1 MKMAKAKKK
10 TSVRTSGA
18 RASGARTSG
27 ARTSARP
34 KSAVKPRAIGE
45 LMGQISAINRSQAV
59 IEFALDG
66 TILTANDNFLS
77 VVGYALDEVLGKHH
91 SMFVDPAQRDSAE
104 YRAFWEKLRRGEYDA
119 AQYKRITKSGRE
131 VWIQA
136 SYNPIMDAKGVPY
149 KVVKFATDV
158 TVQKMRSADSEGQLA
173 AVSKARAVIE
183 FSLDGMVQ
191 KANDNFLNT
200 MGYSLE
206 EIVGKHHG
214 MFVDPTYRDS
224 AEYRCF
230 WEKLRRGELDSGQ
243 YKRVGK
249 QGREVWLQANYNPIL
264 DLNGRPFKVVK
275 YATDITEQRLRAADS
290 EGQLLAVGK
299 SQAVIEFKLDGTILT
314 ANENFLN
321 VVGYTLEEVRGRH
334 HSIFVDPAQRDNH
347 AYRAFWDK
355 LGRGEYDA
363 GQYKRLAKSGKE
375 VWIQA
380 SYNPIMDMGGKPF
393 KVVKYATDVTADKLR
408 TADFEGQL
416 NAVGKAQAVIEF
428 NLDGT
433 IITANENFLK
443 VMGYTLDELRGKH
456 HSLFVEPAQRD
467 SAEYRAFWEKLG
479 RGEYDN
485 GQYKRIGKAGNE
497 VWIQASYNPIM
508 DMNGKPFK
516 VVKYATDVTA
526 RRLKAADFEGQ
537 LNAVGK
543 VQAVIEF
550 KLDGSIIT
558 ANENFLK
565 VMGYTLEELR
575 GKHHSLFVEA
585 GYRDSN
591 EYRSFWEKLGRGEY
605 DSGQYKRI
613 GKAGN
618 EVWIQASYNPIMDMN
633 GKPFKVVKYATDVT
647 EQRRQNEMNA
657 AFKSALDNLQ
667 SNVMVADGDLN
678 IIYMNH
684 AVREMLANAQSDIRK
699 EVPNFD
705 VNRLMG
711 ASIDSFHKNPAHQ
724 RGMLATLSKP
734 LVVQLNMGGRTM
746 RLIVNP
752 MVDASGKRM
761 GTVVEWADR
770 TQELAVEREVENIVA
785 AVAGGN
791 FETRIPLTG
800 KSGFFEILGNGIN
813 RMSDNMTEIVSWV
826 QAASIEVSRGA
837 EEISQGNADLSQ
849 RTEEQASSL
858 EKTAA
863 SMEEMT
869 STVKQNAD
877 NSSKA
882 SQLATAA
889 RDQADK
895 GGAVVTQA
903 MRAMTEINESSRKI
917 VDIIGVIDEI
927 AFQTNLLALN
937 AAVEAARAG
946 EQGRGF
952 AVVASE
958 VRNLAGRSATAAKEI
973 KGLIQDSVKK
983 VDEGSQLVTQSGQTL
998 EQIVTA
1004 VKKVSDI
1011 IGEIASASHEQSAG
1025 IDQVNKAVMQLD
1037 EMTQQ
1042 NAALVEQASAASTS
1056 VAGQATALNEMMSRY
1071 KVSKEAAAAALTAM
1085 YAKEESEKKAN
1096 KQASSGARKADGG
1109 ERRTPARPWA
1119 KGASETRAPMQ
1130 RTANGSDSEWKE
1142 F

>member
-10 TSVRTSGA
+10 TPVRNSRSRSAVA
-18 RASGARTSG
+18 RPMTAVKART
-27 ARTSARP
+27 T
-34 KSAVKPRAIGE
+34 GE

-59 IEFALDG
+59 VEFALDG
-66 TILTANDNFLS
+66 TVLTANENFLS
-77 VVGYALDEVLGKHH
+77 IVGYVLDEVVGKHH

-104 YRAFWEKLRRGEYDA
+104 YRTLWERLRRGEYDA
-119 AQYKRITKSGRE
+119 AQYKRIAKGGRE
-131 VWIQA
+131 VWLQA
-136 SYNPIMDAKGVPY
+136 SYNPIVDAKGALS

-158 TVQKMRSADSEGQLA
+158 TVQKLRTADSEGQLA

-183 FSLDGMVQ
+183 FSLDGVIQ
-191 KANDNFLNT
+191 KANDNFLST

-214 MFVDPTYRDS
+214 MFVDPVYRDS
-224 AEYRCF
+224 AEYRSF

-243 YKRVGK
+243 YKRFGK

-264 DLNGRPFKVVK
+264 DVNGKLCKVVK
-275 YATDITEQRLRAADS
+275 FATDITEQKLRSADF
-290 EGQLLAVGK
+290 EGQLQAVGK
-299 SQAVIEFKLDGTILT
+299 SQAVIEFKLDGTILH
-314 ANENFLN
+314 ANQNFLN
-321 VVGYTLEEVRGRH
+321 VVGYALEEIRGRH
-334 HSIFVDPAQRDNH
+334 HSMFVEAGQRDSP

-355 LGRGEYDA
+355 LGRGEYDT
-363 GQYKRLAKSGKE
+363 GVYKRLAKSGKE

-380 SYNPIMDMGGKPF
+380 SYNPILDMSGKPF
-393 KVVKYATDVTADKLR
+393 KVVKYATDVSAERLR

-433 IITANENFLK
+433 IVTANDNFLK

-456 HSLFVEPAQRD
+456 HSLFVDPDQRG
-467 SAEYRAFWEKLG
+467 SSEYRA
-479 RGEYDN
+479 
-485 GQYKRIGKAGNE
+485 
-497 VWIQASYNPIM
+497 
-508 DMNGKPFK
+508 
-516 VVKYATDVTA
+516 
-526 RRLKAADFEGQ
+526 
-537 LNAVGK
+537 
-543 VQAVIEF
+543 
-550 KLDGSIIT
+550 
-558 ANENFLK
+558 
-565 VMGYTLEELR
+565 
-575 GKHHSLFVEA
+575 
-585 GYRDSN
+585 
-591 EYRSFWEKLGRGEY
+591 FWEKLGRGEY

-618 EVWIQASYNPIMDMN
+618 EVWIQASYNPILDMN
-633 GKPFKVVKYATDVT
+633 GKPFKVVKYATDIT

-667 SNVMVADGDLN
+667 SNVMVADVDLN
-678 IIYMNH
+678 IIYMNL
-684 AVREMLANAQSDIRK
+684 AMREMLANAQSDIRK

-711 ASIDSFHKNPAHQ
+711 ASMDAFHKNPAHQ
-724 RGMLATLSKP
+724 RILLASLSKP
-734 LVVQLNMGGRTM
+734 LVEQLSMGDRTM
-746 RLIVNP
+746 RLITNP
-752 MVDASGKRM
+752 MVDAAGKRM

-791 FETRIPLTG
+791 FETRIPLGG
-800 KSGFFEILGNGIN
+800 KSGFFETLGAGIN

-1056 VAGQATALNEMMSRY
+1056 VAGQATALNDMMGRY

-1085 YAKEESEKKAN
+1085 YAKEESS
-1096 KQASSGARKADGG
+1096 KQASKQASNAKKADTG
-1109 ERRTPARPWA
+1109 ERRTPARPWT
-1119 KGASETRAPMQ
+1119 KGAGEARVSMQ